1 MRPRNRSASPLPG
14 QSTISVEMPRWA
26 SSCGQPDVYMCSLV
40 ESSPFHMII
49 VGAGVPSARAAFRK
63 YAGSSLPSNGIATRV
78 VAGSTRSNDFCIA
91 SRPSW

>member
-1 MRPRNRSASPLPG
+1 M
-14 QSTISVEMPRWA
+14 
-26 SSCGQPDVYMCSLV
+26 
-40 ESSPFHMII
+40 
-49 VGAGVPSARAAFRK
+49 K